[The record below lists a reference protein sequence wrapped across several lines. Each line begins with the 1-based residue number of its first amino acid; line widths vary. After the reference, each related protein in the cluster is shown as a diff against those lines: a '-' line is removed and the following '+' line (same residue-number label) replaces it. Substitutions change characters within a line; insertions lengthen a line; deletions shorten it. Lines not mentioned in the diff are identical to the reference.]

1 MTVALLPLLRAAE
14 TPNVTVIASIAG
26 LANQRY
32 VHLCTCPS
40 FSIFFFIF
48 SSFYSDIRRNLS
60 PLLSSFSSLRPLV
73 RDAIVSSTT
82 IHFILDSRST
92 HIQILFV
99 SSACTHTFQS
109 SMSRVGGRRTSS
121 NPWAG
126 CDRQDSLL
134 LSVAS
139 HEARRL

>member
-73 RDAIVSSTT
+73 RDAIGSSAT
-82 IHFILDSRST
+82 IHSALDSRST
-92 HIQILFV
+92 HTKSF
-99 SSACTHTFQS
+99 SSAQLAHTS
-109 SMSRVGGRRTSS
+109 SRALCPGVGGRRTSS
-121 NPWAG
+121 DPWAG